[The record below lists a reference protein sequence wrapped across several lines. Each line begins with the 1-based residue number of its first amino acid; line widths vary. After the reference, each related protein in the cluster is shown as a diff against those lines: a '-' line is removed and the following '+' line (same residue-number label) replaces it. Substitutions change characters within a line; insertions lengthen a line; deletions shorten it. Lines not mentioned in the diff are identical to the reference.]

1 MNDTLPPTSAET
13 EALAIFEALIR
24 ELGERRA
31 RVIHLS
37 VLLGECHLCVDRP
50 SDLSYLKHC
59 HGETTSCVT

>member
-1 MNDTLPPTSAET
+1 MTDTLPPTSAEL

-37 VLLGECHLCVDRP
+37 VLLGDEP
-50 SDLSYLKHC
+50 
-59 HGETTSCVT
+59 